1 MIINLQTGKDG
12 SWFSFFYSKIDPATM
27 DVIYEDPIEDGPR
40 MKIRNPV
47 PFFKERN
54 KNRKTK
60 GEYVLNKKTRA
71 MEKVVSDLE
80 LTAAEKQAEN
90 DDFVDYVIQEVDGFK
105 LEGKE
110 IKGTREEKIQMMEI
124 PIVLMFVHRCVEIL
138 QEHGAQEE
146 KAESENLSVGSSSAK
161 TKPGPE

>member
-12 SWFSFFYSKIDPATM
+12 SWFSFFYSKIDPSTM

-47 PFFKERN
+47 PFFKERS

-71 MEKVVSDLE
+71 MEKVVSELE

-105 LEGKE
+105 LDGKE
-110 IKGTREEKIQMMEI
+110 IKGTRDEKIRMMEI
-124 PIVLMFVHRCVEIL
+124 PIVSMFVHHCVEIL
-138 QEHGAQEE
+138 QEQGAQEE

-161 TKPGPE
+161 TKLDPK